1 MRFLK
6 NDQIYDFN
14 LTPIYMYFMGEKAVS
29 FEFFLLLLF
38 PFICAWQKEA
48 NNINFIGA
56 TI

>member
-1 MRFLK
+1 MILTKAFP
-6 NDQIYDFN
+6 DTYIYV
-14 LTPIYMYFMGEKAVS
+14 YFKGEEAVS

-48 NNINFIGA
+48 NNINFIAA